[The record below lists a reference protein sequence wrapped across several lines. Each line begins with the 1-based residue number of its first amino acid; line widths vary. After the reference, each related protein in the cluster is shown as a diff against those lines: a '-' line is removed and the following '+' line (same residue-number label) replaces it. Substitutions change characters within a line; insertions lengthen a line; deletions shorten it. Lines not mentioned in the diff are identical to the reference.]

1 MTATRQIVLVLR
13 AVGELLR
20 YELLMATSGFKA
32 LSRRTGLL
40 RAVSDASPDLEQ
52 RVLGMIGAVIA
63 FYWKP
68 VHCLQRSVV
77 TVRILRHYGIDA
89 QVVIGCRVAPVECH
103 AWVEVNGRVVN
114 DAAGYPQKLRIL
126 ERF

>member
-1 MTATRQIVLVLR
+1 MVARQIVLVLR
-13 AVGELLR
+13 VVGELLR

-32 LSRRTGLL
+32 LSRRTG
-40 RAVSDASPDLEQ
+40 AVRTVPVASPGLEQ
-52 RVLGMIGAVIA
+52 WVLGIVAAVIA

-68 VHCLQRSVV
+68 VHCLQRAVV
-77 TVRILRHYGIDA
+77 TVRILRQYGIDA

-103 AWVEVNGRVVN
+103 AWVEVNRRVVN
-114 DAAGYPQKLRIL
+114 DAAGCPQKLRIL